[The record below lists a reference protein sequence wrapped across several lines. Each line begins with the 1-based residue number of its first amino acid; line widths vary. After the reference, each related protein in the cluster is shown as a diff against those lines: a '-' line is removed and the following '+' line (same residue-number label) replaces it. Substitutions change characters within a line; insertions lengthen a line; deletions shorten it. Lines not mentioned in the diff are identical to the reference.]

1 MNIIEDKV
9 SFHDAN
15 LVGVHQERNC
25 VTFALEDVSIGD
37 SQISMTVRASNI
49 ESITRDN
56 LQVKRI
62 EMETDDGEVLRIGIE
77 DNLIILVVTWHRH
90 APHSQDTH
98 TYRMSGKGIRLD
110 IDRT

>member
-15 LVGVHQERNC
+15 LVGVLQEKDC

-37 SQISMTVRASNI
+37 SQISVIATASNI
-49 ESITRDN
+49 ESITRDD
-56 LQVKRI
+56 LQVKRL
-62 EMETDDGEVLRIGIE
+62 EMETDDGEVLQLGIE
-77 DNLIILVVTWHRH
+77 NNLITLVVTWHRH

-98 TYRMSGKGIRLD
+98 TYRMSGKRIRLD

>member
-15 LVGVHQERNC
+15 LAGVLQERDYL
-25 VTFALEDVSIGD
+25 TFSLENVSIGD
-37 SQISMTVRASNI
+37 IQISMTATVSNV

-56 LQVKRI
+56 LQVKHI
-62 EMETDDGEVLRIGIE
+62 EMETDDGEVLQLDVE
-77 DNLIILVVTWHRH
+77 NDLIILVVTWHKH

-98 TYRMSGKGIRLD
+98 TYRMSGKRIRLD

>member
-15 LVGVHQERNC
+15 LVGVLQERDC
-25 VTFALEDVSIGD
+25 LTFALEDVAIGD
-37 SQISMTVRASNI
+37 SQISMTATASNI
-49 ESITRDN
+49 ESITRDY
-56 LQVKRI
+56 LQVECI
-62 EMETDDGEVLRIGIE
+62 EMETDDGEVLQFCIE
-77 DNLIILVVTWHRH
+77 NDLITLVVTWHRH

-98 TYRMSGKGIRLD
+98 TYRMSGKRIRLD